1 MFPSIEPK
9 DVGNSGLLWLF
20 GTYGYVL
27 FRASGLISEGSELLL
42 LVPSLAGLV
51 GGVVLPLLGAVPDG
65 AIMLF
70 SGIGDIET
78 AQETLSVGVGAL
90 AGSTIMLL
98 TVPWGLSVLAGKV
111 DLVPDASG
119 KPIANYKGHPKLDPE
134 SGIYS
139 STAGVTVT
147 KEIKHAAYVMMLTTI
162 PYFFIQ
168 VPCSYL
174 ENENSDSIAGGEK
187 MWALLA
193 FAMCISGFFYYI
205 LMHVKKS
212 REEEQKVRRME
223 VMKNMLKSG
232 KLSLAGVFHDLIKTS
247 STRKFSTT
255 NTQYESIEDGSGEP
269 SPLIMEHLKS
279 VLSMTFQKY
288 DVDGSSSLSR
298 SEVDIFFKDLHGKF

>member
-1 MFPSIEPK
+1 MFPSIDPK

-70 SGIGDIET
+70 SGIGNIET

-119 KPIANYKGHPKLDPE
+119 NPIANYKGHPKLDPE

-174 ENENSDSIAGGEK
+174 ENENSDSIARGEK

-193 FAMCISGFFYYI
+193 FAMCISGFIYYI

-232 KLSLAGVFHDLIKTS
+232 KLSLAGVFHDLIKIG

-279 VLSMTFQKY
+279 VLSLTFQKY